1 MNINYLV
8 VLAVILAASSIGMAQ
23 QADREISAVIEPQQ
37 ACTLSVSVAAGTVD
51 WGYIN
56 PSALPVTKRYPEGTG
71 TTTVIVSKS
80 DCSGGYRWSLQLSN
94 NGVNGHMYDPNQQ
107 NLALL
112 NPMQVTYGTT
122 TQSLSSNAIV
132 IEASSP
138 ANTKSYDIYYTQLFG
153 AGTQNGD
160 YQLTLTYTVSPA

>member
-8 VLAVILAASSIGMAQ
+8 VLAVILAASSIGMAQQ

-56 PSALPVTKRYPEGTG
+56 PSALPVTKRYPGTS
-71 TTTVIVSKS
+71 TTTVTVSKS
-80 DCSGGYRWSLQLSN
+80 DCPSGDKWSLQLSN
-94 NGVNGHMYDPNQQ
+94 NGVNGCMYDPNQP

-112 NPMQVTYGTT
+112 DPMQVTYGTT
-122 TQSLSSNAIV
+122 TNSLSSNAIV
-132 IEASSP
+132 IQASSAAP
-138 ANTKSYDIYYTQLFG
+138 SKTYDIYYTQLFR